1 MDLLVRSSVR
11 LSYLVIFI
19 FSGNLTAGELLVT
32 IEDKKQR
39 SVHDTVVE
47 LVGIDTKAGTVIDV
61 EITQLDKDFS
71 PELSVIPRGS
81 SVLFTNNDPFQ
92 HHV

>member
-47 LVGIDTKAGTVIDV
+47 I
-61 EITQLDKDFS
+61 S
-71 PELSVIPRGS
+71 R
-81 SVLFTNNDPFQ
+81 
-92 HHV
+92 H